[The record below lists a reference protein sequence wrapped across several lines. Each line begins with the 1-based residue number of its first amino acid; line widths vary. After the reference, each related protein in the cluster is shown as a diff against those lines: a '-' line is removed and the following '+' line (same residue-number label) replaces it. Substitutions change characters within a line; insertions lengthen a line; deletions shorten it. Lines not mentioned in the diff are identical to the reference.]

1 MNGPF
6 WLALKYVV
14 YNRWKFCVLVACVF
28 LTAFLPITIKL
39 LLNQFSQ
46 KILARGVSTPLI
58 VGAVGS
64 DLDLTLNTIYYHA
77 KSPGEIPFGEVRQ
90 IRESKLAT
98 AIPIMSRFTASGF
111 PVVGTTLD
119 YLSFR
124 QLEFESGES
133 FAMLGDCVVGAS
145 VARRLKV
152 SVGDRVFSDRKSA
165 FDIAGVGPLKLL
177 ITGVLAPRGTADD
190 EAIFVDLK
198 TVWVIAGLGHGHQD
212 LADETDE
219 LKVLSREKNTI
230 VASPAV
236 VPYIEVTDENRES
249 FHFHGNPDDFPLTA
263 IIAVPV
269 DEKSSTLLQGH
280 YVDGIDEFQIVR
292 PLEVIENLMSMI
304 FRVKRFFDANAILIA
319 GSTALLLGLV
329 VLLSL
334 QLRRR
339 EMQTMFKIGCNRSTM
354 MWMQFGEMTLVFLA
368 ASVLV
373 AATTWVVGYYGEDWI
388 VSYFMQSR

>member
-1 MNGPF
+1 MKGPF
-6 WLALKYVV
+6 WLALKYVA

-46 KILARGVSTPLI
+46 KILARGASTPLV

-77 KSPGEIPFGEVRQ
+77 KSPGEIPFREVRQ

-111 PVVGTTLD
+111 PIVGTTLD
-119 YLSFR
+119 YLTFR
-124 QLEFESGES
+124 ELEFKSGES

-145 VARRLKV
+145 VAERMQV
-152 SVGDRVFSDRKSA
+152 SVGDQIFSDRKNA
-165 FDIAGVGPLKLL
+165 FDIAGLGPLKMLV
-177 ITGVLAPRGTADD
+177 TGVMAPVGTPDD
-190 EAIFVDLK
+190 EAVFVDLR
-198 TVWVIAGLGHGHQD
+198 TAWVIAGLGHGHQD
-212 LADETDE
+212 LANETDE
-219 LKVLSREKNTI
+219 LKVLSREKNAI
-230 VASPAV
+230 VASAAV
-236 VPYIEVTDENRES
+236 VPYMEVTDENRDS
-249 FHFHGNPDDFPLTA
+249 FHFHGDTDDFPLTA

-292 PLEVIENLMSMI
+292 PIEVIENLMSMI

-319 GSTALLLGLV
+319 VSTVLLLGLV
-329 VLLSL
+329 VMLSL

-354 MWMQFGEMTLVFLA
+354 MLMQFWEMIIVFLV
-368 ASVLV
+368 ASILV
-373 AATTWVVGYYGEDWI
+373 AVTTWVVGYFGEDWI
-388 VSYFMQSR
+388 VSYFVQSR